1 MQLTIMDREVYIA
14 AVARTP
20 LGGLSGSLS
29 SLTAPQLGSIAIK
42 AALERSGL
50 KPSDVDEVYFGN
62 VLSGGVGQAPARQ
75 AALGAGL
82 PPKVCCTTINKVCA
96 SGTKAIILGAQ
107 SILLNTADVVV
118 VGGMESMSN
127 TPYYLPKARNG
138 FKYGNGEVQDGI
150 VKDGLLDVY
159 NNFLMGNCAEIIASE
174 MNLTREEQDR
184 YAISS
189 YQRSMAAHKNGSFKS
204 EIIPVEIPGQ
214 KGAKSTLVT
223 IDEKASKPINEEK
236 LRSISSA
243 FKKGGSV
250 TAPNSSTISDGA
262 AALILI
268 SGQKAKEKGI
278 KVIAKIRGWGE
289 AEQSPEYF
297 TTTPSLAIP
306 KALKHAGININQ
318 VDFFEINE
326 AFSAVALANQK
337 ILGID
342 SSKLNVYGGAVSLGH
357 PLGCSGARIVVTLTS
372 VLQNHQAKIGAV
384 GICNGGGGA
393 SALIIENLIF
403 SKSKL

>member
-1 MQLTIMDREVYIA
+1 LPSKVHEALFKLIPKEKLISFCV
-14 AVARTP
+14 
-20 LGGLSGSLS
+20 
-29 SLTAPQLGSIAIK
+29 K

-174 MNLTREEQDR
+174 MNLTREEQ
-184 YAISS
+184 
-189 YQRSMAAHKNGSFKS
+189 
-204 EIIPVEIPGQ
+204 
-214 KGAKSTLVT
+214 
-223 IDEKASKPINEEK
+223 
-236 LRSISSA
+236 
-243 FKKGGSV
+243 
-250 TAPNSSTISDGA
+250 
-262 AALILI
+262 
-268 SGQKAKEKGI
+268 
-278 KVIAKIRGWGE
+278 
-289 AEQSPEYF
+289 
-297 TTTPSLAIP
+297 
-306 KALKHAGININQ
+306 
-318 VDFFEINE
+318 
-326 AFSAVALANQK
+326 
-337 ILGID
+337 
-342 SSKLNVYGGAVSLGH
+342 
-357 PLGCSGARIVVTLTS
+357 
-372 VLQNHQAKIGAV
+372 V
-384 GICNGGGGA
+384 G
-393 SALIIENLIF
+393 L
-403 SKSKL
+403 